1 MPLPL
6 TLILSAMLFPIGAF
20 ALLVAAGRRM
30 GTTLCGI
37 VGTLASL
44 AAFAT
49 ALIALM
55 VWLNGGVWSGEPWG
69 AGKGPVSVSISWS
82 PGIPFGLYADSLTI
96 VFIAG
101 GLLISS
107 AIHIFTTGYLR
118 HDIRGPRIFALLA
131 LADASVV
138 GLLSSASL
146 PQWAAWATLGSIAT
160 YLVAIP
166 VPLGPGGL
174 GITPVPRGLTSA
186 DLTQRASSALA
197 MLLLRSI
204 GDACLL
210 LACAALLLP
219 TLFALTPD
227 HISEFAGPTSLAFA
241 DLWFAAALGAIPP
254 AAPWLLIAAATFHAS
269 ALPAALFL
277 PDTKG
282 SPTPAAGL
290 AYAFTMLPAGPLLLI
305 RIFPTLSETHL
316 LALSILGGLTLI
328 SAALF
333 AIFESDL
340 RRLLAWLAAATAG
353 ASLVA
358 IGAGSPGGV
367 ALHLIAS
374 MFALSILLLASGS
387 VLHACMG
394 ERRLWHYGGLFFRMP
409 ASALLFAHGA
419 GTLLGGPLLAGS
431 SSWSTLFAHAY
442 RSLQS
447 GQPRGYIAFA
457 SLAIGLTGIA
467 VAIARCWAL
476 LFLNT
481 PRDRVVY
488 AAARE
493 SATLSVPVAILA
505 LVATVVG
512 SAVLSPV
519 RQLIAVLP
527 AEMSAEV
534 ARTARTGLSIT
545 RPLDYTFPLWR
556 DIPIPA
562 LTPQLPPSGEDDPSP
577 DSITPQP
584 PTSPPLTEN
593 PTPPDTR
600 QPRAINPIRWSLA
613 IAGAVAGFFLA
624 RRVRGSF
631 ESRRREIALA
641 HGLHLSSFSVG
652 LTTFL
657 GQSLAA
663 LLLVFERLLLGP
675 VFDALARVVLPFGRL
690 PSSSPAAALASRQAA
705 PRTALLTM
713 CLFAGILVS
722 ALAFWALSHLPL
734 LDVPTV
740 GRGVTP

>member
-6 TLILSAMLFPIGAF
+6 TLILSAMLFPIAAF

-69 AGKGPVSVSISWS
+69 AGKGPVSVSLSWS
-82 PGIPFGLYADSLTI
+82 NGVPFGLYADSLTI
-96 VFIAG
+96 VFIVG

-186 DLTQRASSALA
+186 DLTQRASAALA

-227 HISEFAGPTSLAFA
+227 HISELAGPASLAFA
-241 DLWFAAALGAIPP
+241 DLWFASALGAIPP

-305 RIFPTLSETHL
+305 RIFPTLAETHL

-457 SLAIGLTGIA
+457 SLTLGLTGIA

-527 AEMSAEV
+527 TEMSAEV
-534 ARTARTGLSIT
+534 ARTARSVALSPA
-545 RPLDYTFPLWR
+545 RPFDVNFPLWR
-556 DIPIPA
+556 DIPTPA
-562 LTPQLPPSGEDDPSP
+562 LTPQLPPSGEDDLTP
-577 DSITPQP
+577 DTAPQP
-584 PTSPPLTEN
+584 LPVET

-600 QPRAINPIRWSLA
+600 VPRAINPIRWSIAL
-613 IAGAVAGFFLA
+613 AGAVAGFFLA
-624 RRVRGSF
+624 RRIRGSF
-631 ESRRREIALA
+631 ESRRREVALA

-675 VFDALARVVLPFGRL
+675 IFDALARVVLPFGRL
-690 PSSSPAAALASRQAA
+690 PTSSPAAALASRQAA

-713 CLFAGILVS
+713 CLFAGTLVF

-734 LDVPTV
+734 LELHSPT
-740 GRGVTP
+740 RGPLP